1 MYQFGSQFDN
11 TYTLVPRNQDGDS
24 AKPFDQNNEIKIYS
38 HPQWA
43 EARALGIPVPRAG
56 EEQGMLFP
64 PEHYTRTRM
73 DPTVDNHS
81 QQIEELFDWGRLTKK
96 DKDNVVRQMHASTL
110 SLDQF
115 KNPENLSTGI
125 VVKLTE
131 RDDAAGGYRNKNPEM
146 RTNEPNELY
155 INPSYSVNPYTVSHE
170 LGHRMHHS
178 ANVANNRSLLSWTEV
193 QNRKNEKYRPLAEGV
208 ADAIADRHGS
218 RRAASSDTFETPRH
232 SSGLDYR
239 LNRQQ
244 RVTDLE
250 SKNNYGYGIDFSEWD
265 NDIDKALYGVTRLH
279 VGLHGEKALENLPSI
294 DQLNWEYNYTKDT
307 PSEYGKA
314 NHRMAKYL
322 ALGKIV
328 HENKEL
334 ENVFS
339 GTPHSKFSGT
349 LSRAANAYRTH
360 LENLSIANETYTPEQ
375 KQKHA
380 VFAPYTAAKPGR
392 LNHIRMIP
400 EVDVNQEALPG
411 ILESLP
417 KRKMK
422 PIKIDA
428 SDKPAPKPKPK
439 PRPSQGME
447 RFFRI

>member
-1 MYQFGSQFDN
+1 MYKFGPQFDN
-11 TYTLVPRNQDGDS
+11 TYTLVPGKQDGDS
-24 AKPFDQNNEIKIYS
+24 EKPSDQNNEIKRYS
-38 HPQWA
+38 HPHGD
-43 EARALGIPVPRAG
+43 EARALGIPVRRAG

-64 PEHYTRTRM
+64 PEHYTRTKM
-73 DPTVDNHS
+73 DPTITIANHS
-81 QQIEELFDWGRLTKK
+81 QQIEELFDWGKLTKR
-96 DKDNVVRQMHASTL
+96 DKDDVVRQMRSTTL

-115 KNPENLSTGI
+115 KNPENLPNGI
-125 VVKLTE
+125 IVKLTE
-131 RDDAAGGYRNKNPEM
+131 RNDVSGGYRNKNPEM
-146 RTNEPNELY
+146 RTKEPNELW
-155 INPSYSVNPYTVSHE
+155 INPSKELDTHIISHE

-178 ANVANNRSLLSWTEV
+178 AQIANNRSLLSWTELE
-193 QNRKNEKYRPLAEGV
+193 NKKSERFRPLAEGV

-218 RRAASSDTFETPRH
+218 KRTGLGFETPRH

-239 LNRQQ
+239 IHPEE

-250 SKNNYGYGIDFSEWD
+250 MEDDYGYGIDFPEWD
-265 NDIDKALYGVTRLH
+265 NRIDKTLYGVTRLH
-279 VGLHGEKALENLPSI
+279 VGLHGEKALETLPSI

-307 PSEYGKA
+307 PNEYGKT
-314 NHRMAKYL
+314 NYRMAKYL
-322 ALGKIV
+322 ALGKMV

-334 ENVFS
+334 ETVFD

-375 KQKHA
+375 KEKHA

-392 LNHIRMIP
+392 LNYIRMIP
-400 EVDVNQEALPG
+400 EVEVNQEALPG

-428 SDKPAPKPKPK
+428 GDKPAPKPKSK
-439 PRPSQGME
+439 PPTPW
-447 RFFRI
+447 RIF